1 MRLSIIGGMALR
13 DYWHEWALSL
23 CAVLALATVLAP
35 LLILFGVR
43 NGVIGNLQERL
54 LQDPRNLELVPVGS
68 GKYGE
73 AFFAELR
80 NRSDT
85 GYVIPQTRAIAATIG
100 LLRAGTKEGG
110 LAPNPVNVSL
120 IPSGEGDP
128 LIARFVGNATRGDGD
143 IILTASAAEKLGVK
157 AGDELTGRV
166 TRARGIVREHA
177 DASLRVKA
185 VLPLSALQKDA
196 AFVPLRLAEDA
207 ETYRDGM
214 AVPERGW
221 PGAERAAGERVYPS
235 FRLYAAEL
243 DGVASLRDFLA
254 SRHIE
259 TYTRAEEIENVRMLD
274 RSTSLVFGL
283 ICLAAGIGFLA
294 STASNLVAAIR
305 RKRRVL
311 GILRLIGF
319 SGADIVCF
327 PLAQTLFTSVFGMAL
342 AFGLYAA
349 IAGVINALFPLG
361 AELGAVCRLSWA
373 QIAGTVGVVLAL
385 SLLAA
390 LPPSLSCS
398 RLSPSEVIRNE

>member
-1 MRLSIIGGMALR
+1 MRIALIGGMALR
-13 DYWHEWALSL
+13 DYGHERALSL

-43 NGVIGNLQERL
+43 NGVIDTLRERL
-54 LQDPRNLELVPVGS
+54 VQDPRNLELVPVGS
-68 GKYGE
+68 GSYGQ
-73 AFFAELR
+73 AFFEELR
-80 NRSDT
+80 RRPDT
-85 GYVIPQTRAIAATIG
+85 GYLIPQTRAIAATIG
-100 LLRAGTKEGG
+100 LLPVGTGTGG

-128 LIARFVGNATRGDGD
+128 LTARFAGDAKLEAGE
-143 IILTASAAEKLGVK
+143 IILTATAAEKLGVT

-177 DASLRVKA
+177 DATLRVRA

-196 AFVPLRLAEDA
+196 AFAPLPLAEDA

-214 AVPERGW
+214 GVPERGW
-221 PGAERAAGERVYPS
+221 PGAERTAARAYPS

-243 DGVASLRDFLA
+243 DGVAPLRDFLA

-311 GILRLIGF
+311 GILRLIGL

-361 AELGAVCRLSWA
+361 AEPVCRLSWA
-373 QIAGTVGVVLAL
+373 QIAETVGVVLAL

>member
-13 DYWHEWALSL
+13 DYWHERALSL

-43 NGVIGNLQERL
+43 NGVIGNLQKRL

-80 NRSDT
+80 NRPDT

-100 LLRAGTKEGG
+100 LLRAGAKEGG

-128 LIARFVGNATRGDGD
+128 LIARFAGDVKPGDGD
-143 IILTASAAEKLGVK
+143 MILTASAAEKLGVK

-166 TRARGIVREHA
+166 TRARVIVREHA
-177 DASLRVKA
+177 DANLRVRA

-221 PGAERAAGERVYPS
+221 PGAERAAGERAYPS

-243 DGVASLRDFLA
+243 DGVASLRDFLT

-361 AELGAVCRLSWA
+361 AELGAVCRLSWT